1 MCMRTLNL
9 FKRRDKW
16 FIVPV
21 LLCWAWMNIWVALY
35 YEPFRDVSQAWIIT
49 RYLNPLELLRQI
61 KVEGHPF
68 LWYLVLF
75 PLAKLGAPF
84 MSIIALSMTAMLLG
98 LYGFLCLAP
107 YGKLEKLAIVFS
119 AAGMYHLPV
128 IARGYALAPL
138 MLMLV
143 YLAYPKRYT
152 RPMLYATALFFL
164 CQLHVLLC
172 GLAGMLMLE
181 WTAGAFLGK
190 GKDEASFARRMGAF
204 AVMAAGV
211 AVLALQLYGAT
222 GMNLNYHTQMISEFS
237 TLPRRLIDAI
247 SASGQIL
254 TGVQVFET
262 GNIIWRI
269 VLIPA
274 ALALL
279 GVGVAWI
286 RRAPKSALMMA
297 ATLAWVLAVYALF
310 YSLHTQ
316 HMLLFWWTAVFC
328 VMMALDELKAKPAA
342 GKPDVRLGRVLSAVV
357 VAVCIMS
364 FAGVYAAMRQE
375 CAPDGVNSEGMEA
388 AAYIESELGDS
399 SLVLIDNEMKAG
411 LVAAFLP
418 DGLLYDQ
425 IRHTD
430 QVYSRHDLL
439 AEGWISYGDL
449 DEEVALLREAGVT
462 KPLYLLADIF
472 SEDKAQAMNDR
483 SEAGLELV
491 KRFDRAVNHEN
502 YLLYRIVEP

>member
-138 MLMLV
+138 ILMLV

-164 CQLHVLLC
+164 CQLQVLLC

-190 GKDEASFARRMGAF
+190 GKGENFVRAQDWRFRR
-204 AVMAAGV
+204 
-211 AVLALQLYGAT
+211 YGR
-222 GMNLNYHTQMISEFS
+222 GRGGI
-237 TLPRRLIDAI
+237 
-247 SASGQIL
+247 G
-254 TGVQVFET
+254 
-262 GNIIWRI
+262 
-269 VLIPA
+269 PA
-274 ALALL
+274 AVW
-279 GVGVAWI
+279 GD
-286 RRAPKSALMMA
+286 R
-297 ATLAWVLAVYALF
+297 
-310 YSLHTQ
+310 
-316 HMLLFWWTAVFC
+316 
-328 VMMALDELKAKPAA
+328 DELE
-342 GKPDVRLGRVLSAVV
+342 LS
-357 VAVCIMS
+357 
-364 FAGVYAAMRQE
+364 YADDQRIL
-375 CAPDGVNSEGMEA
+375 DFTA
-388 AAYIESELGDS
+388 AAD
-399 SLVLIDNEMKAG
+399 
-411 LVAAFLP
+411 
-418 DGLLYDQ
+418 
-425 IRHTD
+425 
-430 QVYSRHDLL
+430 
-439 AEGWISYGDL
+439 
-449 DEEVALLREAGVT
+449 
-462 KPLYLLADIF
+462 
-472 SEDKAQAMNDR
+472 
-483 SEAGLELV
+483 
-491 KRFDRAVNHEN
+491 
-502 YLLYRIVEP
+502 